1 MKTVIGGYGDIP
13 FAADLIKGG
22 EIVAFPTETVYGLGA
37 SAFCG
42 EAIKKIFAAKG
53 RPQDNPLI
61 VHIADISMLEQVAS
75 EVPAIAYTLFKEFS
89 PGPLTL
95 ILKKNPA
102 ISPLVTAGLNT
113 VGVRI
118 PAHRMALELIKAAEL
133 PICAPSA
140 NTSSRV
146 SPTMASHVYEDMAGR
161 IPLILD
167 GGSCE
172 VGVESTVLDLT
183 SEPYAILRPGRITA
197 GMLAPFIKV
206 QSTPAG
212 QGEGVKSPGMKYRH
226 YAPLVKTL
234 LADTPAR
241 AIALRNSYTEG
252 RAVILGS
259 SRFIEKCGE
268 GISLGSTS
276 GEIAQNLYAALRK
289 AEKEYDCLIIEK
301 LPESEENTALLNR
314 ILKAAD

>member
-1 MKTVIGGYGDIP
+1 
-13 FAADLIKGG
+13 
-22 EIVAFPTETVYGLGA
+22 
-37 SAFCG
+37 
-42 EAIKKIFAAKG
+42 
-53 RPQDNPLI
+53 
-61 VHIADISMLEQVAS
+61 
-75 EVPAIAYTLFKEFS
+75 
-89 PGPLTL
+89 
-95 ILKKNPA
+95 
-102 ISPLVTAGLNT
+102 
-113 VGVRI
+113 
-118 PAHRMALELIKAAEL
+118 MALELIKAAEL

-212 QGEGVKSPGMKYRH
+212 QGEGKIPGMKYRH

-252 RAVILGS
+252 RAVILGNN
-259 SRFIEKCGE
+259 RFIE
-268 GISLGSTS
+268 
-276 GEIAQNLYAALRK
+276 NAAK
-289 AEKEYDCLIIEK
+289 VSA
-301 LPESEENTALLNR
+301 
-314 ILKAAD
+314 